1 MRFLTADYLYPL
13 YIKPIREGVLQISDK
28 GEVVAVLESRADISK
43 EKLEIFNGVL
53 CPGFINAHCHLELS
67 HLKGIAEKGR
77 GFLDF
82 IKTIK
87 KRGEFNHKE
96 IQNGI
101 EKAEQEM
108 IKNGIVAVGDIC
120 NTKDTIWQKQKSNMK
135 YYNYIEIFG
144 VETSETEIIIS
155 NALHIRDQFRAAGLQ
170 ATITPHAPYS
180 VPPIMMQKIL
190 SFFDTKDHVFSI
202 HMHETEAENKLFE
215 HKKGKFYTW
224 LNNINASSEIWE
236 KRNKS
241 IDIVKELKDQRILLV
256 HNTFVK
262 KEDLIDSYYCTCPNA
277 NLYIED
283 ALPDY
288 SIFDVEK
295 LCVGTDSL
303 ASNNSLSILKE
314 LLTIQKNTDFDLNKL
329 LKIASKN
336 GAEALRFLDL
346 GTFEKGKKPGV
357 NLLQR
362 LNGPKLTK
370 KSLVRKLY

>member
-13 YIKPIREGVLQISDK
+13 YISPIKEGVLQISEK
-28 GEVVAVLESRADISK
+28 GEVISVLESRVNIPT
-43 EKLEIFNGVL
+43 EKLEIFNGIL

-82 IKTIK
+82 IATIQ
-87 KRGEFNHKE
+87 KRSKFKHEE

-101 EKAEQEM
+101 EKAEKQM

-120 NTKDTIWQKQKSNMK
+120 NTKDTIWQKQKGNMK

-144 VETSETEIIIS
+144 VDISKLEVIIS
-155 NALHIRDQFRAAGLQ
+155 EALQIRDEFRAAGQQ
-170 ATITPHAPYS
+170 ATITPHAAYS

-190 SFFDTKDHVFSI
+190 SFFDTKDYLFSI

-215 HKKGKFYTW
+215 QKEGEFYTW
-224 LNNINASSEIWE
+224 LNSINASSEIWE

-241 IDIVKELKDQRILLV
+241 TDIVKELEEHRTLLV

-262 KEDLIDSYYCTCPNA
+262 KEDLIDSYYCTCPKA

-288 SIFDVEK
+288 SIFDIEK

-303 ASNNSLSILKE
+303 ASNNSLSILEE
-314 LLTIQKNTDFDLNKL
+314 LLTIQNNSDFDLS
-329 LKIASKN
+329 I
-336 GAEALRFLDL
+336 
-346 GTFEKGKKPGV
+346 
-357 NLLQR
+357 
-362 LNGPKLTK
+362 
-370 KSLVRKLY
+370 

>member
-13 YIKPIREGVLQISDK
+13 YIKPIKHGVLQISEK
-28 GEVVAVLESRADISK
+28 GEVVSILNRVDIPK
-43 EKLEIFNGVL
+43 ERLEIFNGIL

-77 GFLDF
+77 GFLNF
-82 IKTIK
+82 ITNIK
-87 KRGEFNHKE
+87 KRAEFNHQE

-101 EKAEQEM
+101 YIAEQEM
-108 IKNGIVAVGDIC
+108 INNGIVAVGDIC
-120 NTKDTIWQKQKSNMK
+120 NTLDTIWQKQKENIK
-135 YYNYIEIFG
+135 YYNYIEVFG
-144 VETSETEIIIS
+144 VKISETNTLIS
-155 NALHIRDQFRAAGLQ
+155 EALKIRDQFRAAGQQ

-190 SFFDTKDHVFSI
+190 NLFDTKDYLLSI
-202 HMHETEAENKLFE
+202 HMHETEAENNLFE
-215 HKKGKFYTW
+215 HKKGEFYTW
-224 LNNINASSEIWE
+224 LKNINASSEIWE

-241 IDIVKELKDQRILLV
+241 IDIVKELEDQRTLLV

-314 LLTIQKNTDFDLNKL
+314 LLTIQKNSDFDLNTL
-329 LKIASKN
+329 LKIASRN
-336 GAEALRFLDL
+336 GAEALGFCEL
-346 GTFEKGKKPGV
+346 GTFEKGKRPGV

-362 LNGPKLTK
+362 LNGRKLTN
-370 KSLVRKLY
+370 KSVVRKLQ